1 MGEQLR
7 TLRQFRADGAMS
19 LLDVLSVEEC
29 MEIRPC
35 AFDSVSRLTLADDT
49 MTEYDPEEMQ
59 DEEGQDE

>member
-1 MGEQLR
+1 MNPVPTEHWEQVQL
-7 TLRQFRADGAMS
+7 FRWASCRPELALMHA
-19 LLDVLSVEEC
+19 
-29 MEIRPC
+29 IRPC